1 MSLNF
6 LHFDILLQN
15 AVFFAVISNLGE
27 NVNWMILYKVYIV
40 LFCPTRKSY
49 KETRGQKVTKR
60 VSSVYLYV
68 KCLFYQPI
76 LRIFFPSTFLIK
88 FPLYSMPKD
97 FVFLTFSDIGITM
110 VLSCIINKLLFLL
123 YDREYNVA
131 GSSKRK

>member
-15 AVFFAVISNLGE
+15 AVFFAVISNLGG

-49 KETRGQKVTKR
+49 TETKGQKVTKR
-60 VSSVYLYV
+60 GVF
-68 KCLFYQPI
+68 CLFVCEVFI
-76 LRIFFPSTFLIK
+76 LSTNFFPGTFLIK
-88 FPLYSMPKD
+88 FSLYSMPID

-110 VLSCIINKLLFLL
+110 VL
-123 YDREYNVA
+123 
-131 GSSKRK
+131 

>member
-15 AVFFAVISNLGE
+15 AVFFAVISNLGG

-49 KETRGQKVTKR
+49 TETKGQKMTKR

-76 LRIFFPSTFLIK
+76 FFPVHSL
-88 FPLYSMPKD
+88 
-97 FVFLTFSDIGITM
+97 
-110 VLSCIINKLLFLL
+110 
-123 YDREYNVA
+123 
-131 GSSKRK
+131 